1 MGLQMGIGRLWKRTG
16 KGMGPN
22 MRLMAI
28 LAIMTATMTSPS
40 QGGLSG
46 TSLWSLS
53 SVAGSSSSVA
63 GTSSSSGCEL
73 AERDADFGQDY
84 YSWTSESSVRE
95 CQNKC
100 EEDRTKCLGIT
111 YVANIR
117 RNCALY
123 DTFGIEEG
131 VKKRNQDSYLC
142 FPPNA
147 SSGGWKPKF
156 LSAGSGI
163 SAISNSGGI
172 GASSP
177 LVLGI
182 FARQETDQAIAA
194 FAPLA
199 GVRTVA

>member
-46 TSLWSLS
+46 TSLW
-53 SVAGSSSSVA
+53 SSSSVA

-111 YVANIR
+111 YVTNIR

-123 DTFGIEEG
+123 DT
-131 VKKRNQDSYLC
+131 
-142 FPPNA
+142 
-147 SSGGWKPKF
+147 
-156 LSAGSGI
+156 
-163 SAISNSGGI
+163 
-172 GASSP
+172 
-177 LVLGI
+177 LGL
-182 FARQETDQAIAA
+182 RKE
-194 FAPLA
+194 
-199 GVRTVA
+199 